1 MTHVSIVAAC
11 ANLGSVAAPITGLFA
26 HQDGAYLS
34 AQVGF

>member
-11 ANLGSVAAPITGLFA
+11 ANLGSVAARITRSFA
-26 HQDGAYLS
+26 DQDGAYLS